1 MDTIAAIATPLG
13 TGAVG
18 IIRLSGE
25 SALEIAARVFS
36 PYKLNSLKD
45 AVPYMMYLGRLDC
58 GGVKDRAL
66 AVFFRAPASYT
77 GEDMVELHC
86 HGGATLLGHV
96 LNGLLSLGARIADRG
111 EFTRRAFLNGKM
123 DLSDAEGVIDMI
135 NGESAAAV
143 NAGYRLATGGTS
155 AAVRALTAPLL
166 DVIAHMEAALDYP
179 EEMEEESRLAAKP
192 VINAL
197 IEKTRA
203 LLLTCRRGSIVK
215 NGITAAIVGETNVGK
230 SSLLNALAGRERA
243 IVTEIAGTTRDSIEE
258 SVEWRGVTLRF
269 IDTAGIRE
277 SADPVESLGIRRSRN
292 IASSSDIV
300 LLVSDRSRP
309 NNAKKSELLKD
320 VDEKTPVIEVVN
332 KSDLMPKKKSSGF
345 SISAKTGENVDALKD
360 KIVETVLG
368 ENIDASGEL
377 ITSLRHKEALERA
390 LTSLISAKENF
401 DAVPAECTLLDLR
414 AAYTAFGEITG
425 DTADEKIIDTIFSKF
440 CLGK

>member
-25 SALEIAARVFS
+25 NALEIAARVFS

-192 VINAL
+192 VIDAL

-300 LLVSDRSRP
+300 LLVSDGSRP
-309 NNAKKSELLKD
+309 NNAKKSELLKNI
-320 VDEKTPVIEVVN
+320 DEKTPVIEVVN
-332 KSDLMPKKKSSGF
+332 KSDLVPTKKSSGF
-345 SISAKTGENVDALKD
+345 SISAKTGENIDALKD

-414 AAYTAFGEITG
+414 AAYSAFGEITG

>member
-192 VINAL
+192 VIDAL

-203 LLLTCRRGSIVK
+203 LLFTCRRGSIVK

-277 SADPVESLGIRRSRN
+277 SSDPVESLGIRRSRN

-300 LLVSDRSRP
+300 LLVSDGSRP
-309 NNAKKSELLKD
+309 NNVKKSELLKD

-345 SISAKTGENVDALKD
+345 SISAKTGENIDALKD

-414 AAYTAFGEITG
+414 AAYSAFGEITG

>member
-36 PYKLNSLKD
+36 PYKLTSLKD
-45 AVPYMMYLGRLDC
+45 AAPYMMYLGRLDC

-77 GEDMVELHC
+77 GEDMVEFHC
-86 HGGATLLGHV
+86 HGGAALLGHV

-192 VINAL
+192 VIDAL

-300 LLVSDRSRP
+300 LLVSDGSRP

-320 VDEKTPVIEVVN
+320 VDKKTPVIEVVN

-414 AAYTAFGEITG
+414 AAYSAFGEITG

>member
-86 HGGATLLGHV
+86 HGGAALLGHV

-192 VINAL
+192 VIDAL

-258 SVEWRGVTLRF
+258 SVEWRGMTLRF

-300 LLVSDRSRP
+300 LLVSDGSRP
-309 NNAKKSELLKD
+309 NNAKRSELLKD
-320 VDEKTPVIEVVN
+320 VNEKTPVIEVVN
-332 KSDLMPKKKSSGF
+332 KSDIMPKKTSSGF
-345 SISAKTGENVDALKD
+345 SISAKTGENIDALKD
-360 KIVETVLG
+360 KIVDTVLG

-390 LTSLISAKENF
+390 LTSLVSAKENF

-414 AAYTAFGEITG
+414 AAYSAFGEITG
-425 DTADEKIIDTIFSKF
+425 DTADEKIIDTIFAKF

>member
-25 SALEIAARVFS
+25 NALEIAARVFS

-77 GEDMVELHC
+77 GEDMVEFHC
-86 HGGATLLGHV
+86 HGGAALLGHV

-155 AAVRALTAPLL
+155 TAIRALTAPLL

-192 VINAL
+192 VIDAL

-300 LLVSDRSRP
+300 LLVSDGSRP

-390 LTSLISAKENF
+390 LTSLVSAKENF

-414 AAYTAFGEITG
+414 AAYSAFGEITG
-425 DTADEKIIDTIFSKF
+425 DTADEKIIDTIFAKF

>member
-86 HGGATLLGHV
+86 HGGAALLGHV

-192 VINAL
+192 VIDAL

-300 LLVSDRSRP
+300 LLVSDGSRP
-309 NNAKKSELLKD
+309 NNAKKSELLKN

-332 KSDLMPKKKSSGF
+332 KSDIMPKKKSSGF
-345 SISAKTGENVDALKD
+345 LISAKTGENVDALKD
-360 KIVETVLG
+360 KIVEAVLG
-368 ENIDASGEL
+368 KNIDASGEL

-414 AAYTAFGEITG
+414 AAYSAFGEITG

>member
-45 AVPYMMYLGRLDC
+45 AEPYMMYLGRLDC

-77 GEDMVELHC
+77 GEDMVEFHC
-86 HGGATLLGHV
+86 HGGAALLGHV

-192 VINAL
+192 VIDAL

-300 LLVSDRSRP
+300 LLVSDGSRP
-309 NNAKKSELLKD
+309 NNAKKSELLKK

-332 KSDLMPKKKSSGF
+332 KSDIMPKKKSSGF
-345 SISAKTGENVDALKD
+345 LISAKTGENIDALKD

-414 AAYTAFGEITG
+414 AAYSAFGEITG
-425 DTADEKIIDTIFSKF
+425 DTADEKIIDTIFAKF

>member
-25 SALEIAARVFS
+25 NALEIAARVFS

-77 GEDMVELHC
+77 GEDMVEFHC
-86 HGGATLLGHV
+86 HGGAALLGHV

-123 DLSDAEGVIDMI
+123 ELSDAEGVIDMI

-192 VINAL
+192 VIDAL

-300 LLVSDRSRP
+300 LLVSDGSRP

-320 VDEKTPVIEVVN
+320 VDKKTPVIEVVN
-332 KSDLMPKKKSSGF
+332 KSDIMPKKKSSGF
-345 SISAKTGENVDALKD
+345 LISAKTGENIDALKD

-390 LTSLISAKENF
+390 LTSLISAKKNF

-414 AAYTAFGEITG
+414 AAYSAFGEITG

>member
-25 SALEIAARVFS
+25 NALEIAARVFS

-77 GEDMVELHC
+77 GEDMVEFHC
-86 HGGATLLGHV
+86 HGGTALLGHV

-192 VINAL
+192 VIDAL

-277 SADPVESLGIRRSRN
+277 SADPVESLGIRRSRS

-300 LLVSDRSRP
+300 LLVSDGSRP
-309 NNAKKSELLKD
+309 NNAKKSELLKN

-332 KSDLMPKKKSSGF
+332 KSDIMPKKKSSGF
-345 SISAKTGENVDALKD
+345 LISAKTGENVDALKD

-414 AAYTAFGEITG
+414 AAYSAFGEITG

>member
-25 SALEIAARVFS
+25 NALEIAARVFS

-86 HGGATLLGHV
+86 HGGAALLGHV

-192 VINAL
+192 VIDAL

-277 SADPVESLGIRRSRN
+277 SADPVESLGIRRSRD

-300 LLVSDRSRP
+300 LLVSDGSRP
-309 NNAKKSELLKD
+309 NNAKKSELLKNI
-320 VDEKTPVIEVVN
+320 DEKTPVIEVVN

-345 SISAKTGENVDALKD
+345 LISAKTGENIDALKD
-360 KIVETVLG
+360 KIVEAVLG
-368 ENIDASGEL
+368 KNIDASGEL

-414 AAYTAFGEITG
+414 AAYSAFGEITG

>member
-25 SALEIAARVFS
+25 NALEIAARVFS

-45 AVPYMMYLGRLDC
+45 AEPYMMYLGRLDC

-77 GEDMVELHC
+77 GEDMVEFHC
-86 HGGATLLGHV
+86 HGGAALLGHV

-192 VINAL
+192 VIDAL

-300 LLVSDRSRP
+300 LLVSDGSRP
-309 NNAKKSELLKD
+309 NNAKKSELLKK

-332 KSDLMPKKKSSGF
+332 KSDIMPKKKSSGF
-345 SISAKTGENVDALKD
+345 LISAKTGENIDALKD

-414 AAYTAFGEITG
+414 AAYSAFGEITG
-425 DTADEKIIDTIFSKF
+425 DTADEKIIDTIFAKF

>member
-25 SALEIAARVFS
+25 NALEIAARVFS

-45 AVPYMMYLGRLDC
+45 AEPYMMYLGRLDC

-77 GEDMVELHC
+77 GEDMVEFHC
-86 HGGATLLGHV
+86 HGGAALLGHV
-96 LNGLLSLGARIADRG
+96 LNGFLSLGARIADRG

-192 VINAL
+192 VIDAL

-277 SADPVESLGIRRSRN
+277 SSDPVESLGIRRSRN

-300 LLVSDRSRP
+300 LLVSDGSRP
-309 NNAKKSELLKD
+309 NNAKKSELFKNI
-320 VDEKTPVIEVVN
+320 DEKTPVIEVVN

-345 SISAKTGENVDALKD
+345 SISAKTGENIDALKD

-414 AAYTAFGEITG
+414 AAYSAFGEITG

>member
-25 SALEIAARVFS
+25 NALEIAARVFS

-86 HGGATLLGHV
+86 HGGAALLGHV

-192 VINAL
+192 VIDAL

-277 SADPVESLGIRRSRN
+277 SSDPVESLGIRRSRN

-300 LLVSDRSRP
+300 LLVSDGSRP
-309 NNAKKSELLKD
+309 NNAKKSELLKN

-345 SISAKTGENVDALKD
+345 LISAKTGENIDALKD

-390 LTSLISAKENF
+390 LTSLVSAKEHF

-414 AAYTAFGEITG
+414 AAYSAFGEITG
-425 DTADEKIIDTIFSKF
+425 DTADEKIIDTIFSEF

>member
-77 GEDMVELHC
+77 GEDMVEFHC
-86 HGGATLLGHV
+86 HGGAALLGHV

-166 DVIAHMEAALDYP
+166 DVIAHMESALDYP

-192 VINAL
+192 VIDAL

-277 SADPVESLGIRRSRN
+277 SSDPVESLGIRRSRN

-300 LLVSDRSRP
+300 LLVSDGSRP
-309 NNAKKSELLKD
+309 NNAKKSELLKN

-332 KSDLMPKKKSSGF
+332 KSDIMPKKKSSGF

-414 AAYTAFGEITG
+414 AAYSAFGEITG

>member
-86 HGGATLLGHV
+86 HGGAALLGHV

-179 EEMEEESRLAAKP
+179 DEMEEESRLAAKP
-192 VINAL
+192 VIDAL

-277 SADPVESLGIRRSRN
+277 SSDPVESLGIRRSRN

-300 LLVSDRSRP
+300 LLVSDGSRP

-320 VDEKTPVIEVVN
+320 VDKKTPVIEVVN

-345 SISAKTGENVDALKD
+345 SISAKTGKNVDALKD

-414 AAYTAFGEITG
+414 AAYSAFGEITG

>member
-25 SALEIAARVFS
+25 NALEIAARVFS

-77 GEDMVELHC
+77 GEDMVEFHC
-86 HGGATLLGHV
+86 HGGAALLGHV

-192 VINAL
+192 VIDAL

-300 LLVSDRSRP
+300 LLVSDGSRP
-309 NNAKKSELLKD
+309 YNAKKSELLKN

-332 KSDLMPKKKSSGF
+332 KSDLMLKKKSSGF
-345 SISAKTGENVDALKD
+345 LISAKTGENIDALKD

-414 AAYTAFGEITG
+414 AAYSAFGEITG

>member
-77 GEDMVELHC
+77 GEDMVEFHC
-86 HGGATLLGHV
+86 HGGTALLGHV

-192 VINAL
+192 VIDAL

-277 SADPVESLGIRRSRN
+277 SADPVESLGIRRSHS

-300 LLVSDRSRP
+300 LLVSDGSRP
-309 NNAKKSELLKD
+309 NNAKKSELLKNI
-320 VDEKTPVIEVVN
+320 DEKTPVIEVVN

-345 SISAKTGENVDALKD
+345 LISAKTGENIDALKD
-360 KIVETVLG
+360 KIVEAVLG
-368 ENIDASGEL
+368 KNIDASGEL

-414 AAYTAFGEITG
+414 AAYSAFGEITG

>member
-86 HGGATLLGHV
+86 HGGAALLGHV

-192 VINAL
+192 VIDAL

-300 LLVSDRSRP
+300 LLVSDGSRP

-345 SISAKTGENVDALKD
+345 SISAKTGENIDALKD

-390 LTSLISAKENF
+390 LTSLVSAKENF

-414 AAYTAFGEITG
+414 AAYSAFGEITG

>member
-25 SALEIAARVFS
+25 NALEIAARVFS
-36 PYKLNSLKD
+36 PYKLTSLKD

-86 HGGATLLGHV
+86 HGGA
-96 LNGLLSLGARIADRG
+96 A
-111 EFTRRAFLNGKM
+111 
-123 DLSDAEGVIDMI
+123 GVIDMI

-192 VINAL
+192 VIDAL

-300 LLVSDRSRP
+300 LLVSDGSRP

-345 SISAKTGENVDALKD
+345 SISAKTGENIDALKD

-414 AAYTAFGEITG
+414 AAYSAFGEITG

>member
-25 SALEIAARVFS
+25 NALEIAARVFS

-45 AVPYMMYLGRLDC
+45 AEPYMMYLGRLDC

-77 GEDMVELHC
+77 GEDMVEFHC
-86 HGGATLLGHV
+86 HGGAALLGHV
-96 LNGLLSLGARIADRG
+96 LNGFLSLGARIADRG

-192 VINAL
+192 VIDAL

-277 SADPVESLGIRRSRN
+277 SSDPVESLGIRRSRN

-300 LLVSDRSRP
+300 LLVSDGSRP
-309 NNAKKSELLKD
+309 NNAKKSELLKNI
-320 VDEKTPVIEVVN
+320 DEKTPVIEVVN

-345 SISAKTGENVDALKD
+345 SISAKTGENIDALKD

-390 LTSLISAKENF
+390 LTSLVSAKEHF

-414 AAYTAFGEITG
+414 AAYSAFGEITG
-425 DTADEKIIDTIFSKF
+425 DTADEKIIDTIFSEF

>member
-86 HGGATLLGHV
+86 HGGAALLGHV

-192 VINAL
+192 VIDAL

-300 LLVSDRSRP
+300 LLVSDGSRP

-345 SISAKTGENVDALKD
+345 LISAKTGENVDALKD
-360 KIVETVLG
+360 KIMETVLG

-390 LTSLISAKENF
+390 LISLISAKENF

-414 AAYTAFGEITG
+414 AAYSAFGEITG
-425 DTADEKIIDTIFSKF
+425 DTADEKIIDTIFAKF

>member
-77 GEDMVELHC
+77 GEDMVEFHC

-192 VINAL
+192 VIDAL

-300 LLVSDRSRP
+300 LLVSDGSRP

-320 VDEKTPVIEVVN
+320 VNEKTPVIEVVN

-390 LTSLISAKENF
+390 LTSLVSAKENF

-414 AAYTAFGEITG
+414 AAYSAFGEITG

>member
-25 SALEIAARVFS
+25 NALEIAARVFS

-77 GEDMVELHC
+77 GEDMVEFHC
-86 HGGATLLGHV
+86 HGGAALLGHV

-192 VINAL
+192 VIDAL

-300 LLVSDRSRP
+300 LLVSDGSRP

-320 VDEKTPVIEVVN
+320 VDKKTPVIEVVN
-332 KSDLMPKKKSSGF
+332 KSDIMPKKKSSGF
-345 SISAKTGENVDALKD
+345 LISAKTGENIDALKD

-390 LTSLISAKENF
+390 LTSLISAKKNF

-414 AAYTAFGEITG
+414 AAYSAFGEITG

>member
-25 SALEIAARVFS
+25 NALEIAARVFS

-77 GEDMVELHC
+77 GEDMVEFHC
-86 HGGATLLGHV
+86 HGGAALLGHV

-192 VINAL
+192 VIDAL

-277 SADPVESLGIRRSRN
+277 SADPVESLGIKRSRN

-300 LLVSDRSRP
+300 LLVSDGSRP
-309 NNAKKSELLKD
+309 NNAKKSELLKN

-332 KSDLMPKKKSSGF
+332 KSDLVPKKKSSGF
-345 SISAKTGENVDALKD
+345 LISAKTGENIDALKD

-414 AAYTAFGEITG
+414 AAYSAFGEITG
-425 DTADEKIIDTIFSKF
+425 DTADEKIIDTIFAKF

>member
-36 PYKLNSLKD
+36 PHKLNSLKD
-45 AVPYMMYLGRLDC
+45 AAPYMMYLGRLDC

-86 HGGATLLGHV
+86 HGGAALLGHV

-192 VINAL
+192 VIDAL

-277 SADPVESLGIRRSRN
+277 SSDPVESLGIRRSRN

-300 LLVSDRSRP
+300 LLVSDGSRP

-320 VDEKTPVIEVVN
+320 VDKKTPVIEVVN

-401 DAVPAECTLLDLR
+401 DAVPAECILLDLR
-414 AAYTAFGEITG
+414 AAYSAFGEITG

>member
-77 GEDMVELHC
+77 GEDMVEFHC
-86 HGGATLLGHV
+86 HGGAALLGHV

-192 VINAL
+192 VIDAL

-277 SADPVESLGIRRSRN
+277 SSDPVESLGIRRSRN

-300 LLVSDRSRP
+300 LLVSDGSRP
-309 NNAKKSELLKD
+309 NNAKKSELLKNI
-320 VDEKTPVIEVVN
+320 DEKTPVIEVVN
-332 KSDLMPKKKSSGF
+332 KSDIMPKKKSSGF
-345 SISAKTGENVDALKD
+345 SISAKTGENIDALKD

-368 ENIDASGEL
+368 KNIDASGEL
-377 ITSLRHKEALERA
+377 ITSLRHKEALEHA

-414 AAYTAFGEITG
+414 AAYSAFGEITG
-425 DTADEKIIDTIFSKF
+425 DTADEKIIDTIFAKF